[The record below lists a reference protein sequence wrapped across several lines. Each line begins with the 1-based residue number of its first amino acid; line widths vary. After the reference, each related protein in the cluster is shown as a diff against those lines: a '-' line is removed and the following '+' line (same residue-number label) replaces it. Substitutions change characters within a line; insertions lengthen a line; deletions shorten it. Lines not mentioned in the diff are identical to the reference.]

1 MKKFLLLFAGIFLS
15 LAINAQT
22 KVGIEHLSQNFSDG
36 VTANGWTIDAQ
47 AGNWSAVQSV
57 NAGGIAPEARMS
69 WTPQFNATTR
79 LISPTIDISGQE
91 NVVVQFKHAI
101 DHYGGAYTV
110 GLATRS
116 EGGEWNT
123 VWSRSGA
130 TVVEAIS
137 VPVTNDDLGSSTFQ
151 VCMFFSGNSYNI
163 NYWYIDDILVYTP
176 YANDIAVSS
185 INNEAYAIYDNYNI
199 SATLK
204 NVGLNPVT
212 SFDISYQINDDAII
226 TESIS
231 GISIGSG
238 EAYTYT
244 FTSIWEAV
252 AGIYQVN
259 VNVSNINENG
269 DDDDMSNNSLA
280 KQIHIASQS
289 VANLP
294 LFESFTSSTCGP
306 CYTFNTNTFT
316 PFLNSHIGEYA
327 IIKYQM
333 SWPGSGDPYYTAE
346 GGVRRTYY
354 GVTGVPSLF
363 TGGSATAISAVG
375 LDNALSTQAA
385 KDAFFEINATANIVG
400 GNSVFASIDIIPHI
414 SVNNFTMHAAVI
426 EQETTGNVASN
437 GETSFKYV
445 MMKML
450 PSASG
455 TQFSSVDG
463 ETLTFNLGAD
473 LTTTNVEE
481 YDDLMVVVF
490 IQNNET
496 KEVFQST
503 MVNATE
509 IVDNY
514 AVTFNVTSNFNEE
527 PIEDALITING
538 EELTTN
544 ELGEAYMLLANGS
557 YSYEIIKDD
566 FVTLQGDFDVADE
579 NISLNLALDP
589 IEYTVSFTI
598 IDELTELP
606 IEGATISI
614 SEQTLTTS
622 ATGTATINLPSY
634 TYNYTVSAESYLSK
648 NNTLTVSG
656 ADADVEESLTPVFTV
671 TFSITDNEAN
681 PIENAIISVAEEVL
695 TTNAEGEA
703 TINLINGEYPYTVVK
718 DGFETYESTATVDGQ
733 DQEVN
738 VALNP
743 ASNANVLNSMQLSI
757 FPNPSNGEVNISLQN
772 EEKVSTL
779 EVYSITGALVF
790 SKTYNANISNLKE
803 NINQPQG
810 VYMVRV
816 TLSNGETSIGKLI
829 VK

>member
-1 MKKFLLLFAGIFLS
+1 M
-15 LAINAQT
+15 N
-22 KVGIEHLSQNFSDG
+22 
-36 VTANGWTIDAQ
+36 
-47 AGNWSAVQSV
+47 
-57 NAGGIAPEARMS
+57 
-69 WTPQFNATTR
+69 
-79 LISPTIDISGQE
+79 
-91 NVVVQFKHAI
+91 
-101 DHYGGAYTV
+101 
-110 GLATRS
+110 
-116 EGGEWNT
+116 
-123 VWSRSGA
+123 
-130 TVVEAIS
+130 
-137 VPVTNDDLGSSTFQ
+137 
-151 VCMFFSGNSYNI
+151 
-163 NYWYIDDILVYTP
+163 
-176 YANDIAVSS
+176 
-185 INNEAYAIYDNYNI
+185 
-199 SATLK
+199 
-204 NVGLNPVT
+204 
-212 SFDISYQINDDAII
+212 
-226 TESIS
+226 
-231 GISIGSG
+231 
-238 EAYTYT
+238 
-244 FTSIWEAV
+244 
-252 AGIYQVN
+252 
-259 VNVSNINENG
+259 
-269 DDDDMSNNSLA
+269 
-280 KQIHIASQS
+280 
-289 VANLP
+289 
-294 LFESFTSSTCGP
+294 
-306 CYTFNTNTFT
+306 
-316 PFLNSHIGEYA
+316 
-327 IIKYQM
+327 
-333 SWPGSGDPYYTAE
+333 WPGSGDPYYTAE

-363 TGGSATAISAVG
+363 TGGSATATSAVG
-375 LDNALSTQAA
+375 LDNAFTTQAA

-400 GNSVFASIDIIPHI
+400 GNSVFASIDILPHI
-414 SVNNFTMHAAVI
+414 SVNNFTLHAAVV
-426 EQETTGNVASN
+426 EHETTGNVGSN

-450 PSASG
+450 PSANG

-566 FVTLQGDFDVADE
+566 FVTLQGNFDVADE
-579 NISLNLALDP
+579 NISLNLALVP
-589 IEYTVSFTI
+589 NEYTVSFTI